1 MFLTN
6 FSTINL
12 AKSNVISFLLND
24 GPPYANGDIHI
35 GHALNKILKDIIIKN
50 RIPDD
55 NVIDLSG
62 GKRVKRIDPDT
73 FEIEYE

>member
-1 MFLTN
+1 MN
-6 FSTINL
+6 DINKLIEQGKEL
-12 AKSNVISFLLND
+12 ARKHEEIRDEILNNPD
-24 GPPYANGDIHI
+24 MAQE
-35 GHALNKILKDIIIKN
+35 LKDIIIKN

-62 GKRVKRIDPDT
+62 GKRIKYINPET

>member
-1 MFLTN
+1 MNNIDKL
-6 FSTINL
+6 IERGAEL
-12 AKSNVISFLLND
+12 ARKHEEIRDEILNNPD
-24 GPPYANGDIHI
+24 MPQE
-35 GHALNKILKDIIIKN
+35 LKDIIIKN

>member
-1 MFLTN
+1 MN
-6 FSTINL
+6 DINKLIEQGKEL
-12 AKSNVISFLLND
+12 ARKHEEIRDEILNNPD
-24 GPPYANGDIHI
+24 MAQE
-35 GHALNKILKDIIIKN
+35 LKDIIIKN

-62 GKRVKRIDPDT
+62 GKRIKRIDPDT

>member
-1 MFLTN
+1 MN
-6 FSTINL
+6 DINKLIERGKEL
-12 AKSNVISFLLND
+12 ARKHEEIRDEILNNPD
-24 GPPYANGDIHI
+24 MAQE
-35 GHALNKILKDIIIKN
+35 LKDIIIKN

-62 GKRVKRIDPDT
+62 GKRIKRIDTDT

>member
-1 MFLTN
+1 MNMNNIDKL
-6 FSTINL
+6 IERGKVL
-12 AKSNVISFLLND
+12 ARKYEEIRDEILNN
-24 GPPYANGDIHI
+24 PDI
-35 GHALNKILKDIIIKN
+35 AQELKDIIIKY

-62 GKRVKRIDPDT
+62 GKRIKRIDPDT